1 MPTAL
6 EMLVLCKSTPKLSL
20 KVSISI
26 VTLWVNFILLVQKN
40 DDDGGDGDDDDLDC
54 RHGCTDI
61 VEHIEDPNRPSFPL
75 NQIANH
81 LKFIHSNESLTIFDI
96 ISIIIMRVG
105 KRLTLLLKYSISF
118 HLIPSCAYSSWG
130 DDGEW

>member
-6 EMLVLCKSTPKLSL
+6 EMLVLCKSSLKLSL

-26 VTLWVNFILLVQKN
+26 VTLWVNFILLVQN
-40 DDDGGDGDDDDLDC
+40 DDDDGGDGDDGDLDC
-54 RHGCTDI
+54 GHGCTDI

-75 NQIANH
+75 NQIANN
-81 LKFIHSNESLTIFDI
+81 LKLIYSNESLAIFDI

-105 KRLTLLLKYSISF
+105 KRL
-118 HLIPSCAYSSWG
+118 
-130 DDGEW
+130 

>member
-6 EMLVLCKSTPKLSL
+6 EMLVLCKSILKLSL

-40 DDDGGDGDDDDLDC
+40 DDDGDDLDC
-54 RHGCTDI
+54 GHGCTDI

-96 ISIIIMRVG
+96 ISIISMRVG
-105 KRLTLLLKYSISF
+105 KKLTLLLKYSISF

>member
-40 DDDGGDGDDDDLDC
+40 DDDGGDGDDGDDNDDDYLDC
-54 RHGCTDI
+54 GHGCTDI

-75 NQIANH
+75 NQIANN
-81 LKFIHSNESLTIFDI
+81 LKLIYSNESLAIFDI
-96 ISIIIMRVG
+96 ISIISMRVG
-105 KRLTLLLKYSISF
+105 KRLL
-118 HLIPSCAYSSWG
+118 PCC
-130 DDGEW
+130 